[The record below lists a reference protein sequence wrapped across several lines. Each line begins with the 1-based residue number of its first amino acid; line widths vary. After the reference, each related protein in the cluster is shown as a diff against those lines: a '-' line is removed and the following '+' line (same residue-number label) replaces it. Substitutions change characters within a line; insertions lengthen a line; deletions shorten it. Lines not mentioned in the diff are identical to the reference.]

1 MERWVEISFDC
12 LPLRSVG
19 RLDAPLDASPK
30 LQEFYCRVKA
40 YIEKHGAHNTYYLYN
55 ARCVYHLANSHDVG
69 MIEFAFDGVAIT
81 DATDQKTLRCDL
93 DVRLTRETCPWLT
106 EPIVAWFA
114 STVQHSVAAEFDRFI
129 AAGDLSQAKERME
142 KLQAKVEEQ
151 GGYLGMYL

>member
-1 MERWVEISFDC
+1 MDRWVEISFDC

-30 LQEFYCRVKA
+30 FQEFCQRVKA
-40 YIEKHGAHNTYYLYN
+40 CIEKHGAHNTYYLYN
-55 ARCVYHLANSHDVG
+55 AACIYRLTNSPEVG

-81 DATDQKTLRCDL
+81 DAADQKTLRCDL
-93 DVRLTRETCPWLT
+93 DVRLARETCPWLT

-114 STVQHSVAAEFDRFI
+114 ATVQHSVAAEFDRFI
-129 AAGDLSQAKERME
+129 AAGDLNQAKERME
-142 KLQAKVEEQ
+142 KIQAKVEEQ

>member
-30 LQEFYCRVKA
+30 FQEFCRRVKA
-40 YIEKHGAHNTYYLYN
+40 CIEKHGAHNTYFLYN
-55 ARCVYHLANSHDVG
+55 ATCVYRLTNSPEMG

-81 DATDQKTLRCDL
+81 DAADQKTDRCDL
-93 DVRLTRETCPWLT
+93 DVQLTRETCPWLT
-106 EPIVAWFA
+106 EPIVSWFA
-114 STVQHSVAAEFDRFI
+114 QTVQQSVTAEFDRFI
-129 AAGDLSQAKERME
+129 AAGDLNQAKERME
-142 KLQAKVEEQ
+142 KLQTKVEEQ

>member
-30 LQEFYCRVKA
+30 FQQFCERVKTA
-40 YIEKHGAHNTYYLYN
+40 LDKHGAHNTYYLYN
-55 ARCVYHLANSHDVG
+55 ARCVYHLANSAEVG
-69 MIEFAFDGVAIT
+69 MIDFAFEGVAIT
-81 DATDQKTLRCDL
+81 DPNDQETKHCDL
-93 DVRLTRETCPWLT
+93 EVELKRETCPWLT

-114 STVQHSVAAEFDRFI
+114 SIVQHSVAVEFDRYI
-129 AAGDLSQAKERME
+129 AAGDLKQAQERIAKIQAKI
-142 KLQAKVEEQ
+142 EEQ